1 MEMKVTCLCGG
12 VGAARFL
19 QGLVQVVDPSS
30 VTAIVNT
37 GDDIEINGLM
47 ISPDIDIVIYHLAG
61 IVDEERGWGV
71 KGDTF
76 NCLKAMER
84 LNLETWFKL
93 GDMDLATHI
102 FRTHLL
108 RKGFK
113 LSEVTEIE
121 RKAFGVATKV
131 IPMTDDKVTTMI
143 KVDGKWVHFQDYM
156 VKMTC
161 QGIVEGVGFMGI
173 EKAKPAPGV
182 IEALEEADVIII
194 PPSNPIVSIRPI
206 LSIEGVKDIVA
217 KAERVV
223 AVSPIVGGKTIK
235 GPADKL
241 MASLGFEVSP
251 KGVAEVYRG
260 LIKYMVIDEI
270 DSAYAPLIEEM
281 KIKVGVTNT
290 IMKNLESKKALAS
303 YTLKLALGS
312 SS

>member
-1 MEMKVTCLCGG
+1 MKVTCLCGG

-19 QGLVQVVDPSS
+19 QGLVQVVGPSN

-61 IVDEERGWGV
+61 IVDEERGWGMR
-71 KGDTF
+71 GDTF

-102 FRTHLL
+102 FRTYLMK
-108 RKGFK
+108 KGLK
-113 LSEVTEIE
+113 LSEITEIE
-121 RKAFGVATKV
+121 CKAFGVATKV

-156 VKMTC
+156 VKMAC
-161 QGIVEGVGFMGI
+161 QGIVEGVGFMGV
-173 EKAKPAPGV
+173 EKAKPAPKV
-182 IEALEEADVIII
+182 MDALEEADVIII
-194 PPSNPIVSIRPI
+194 PPSNPIVSIKPI
-206 LSIEGVKDIVA
+206 LSIEGVRDVVA
-217 KAERVV
+217 RSEKVV
-223 AVSPIVGGKTIK
+223 AVSPIVGGRTIK

-251 KGVAEVYRG
+251 RGVAEIYRD
-260 LIKYMVIDEI
+260 LIKYMVIDQV
-270 DSAYAPLIEEM
+270 DSYYAPLIENM
-281 KIKVGVTNT
+281 NIKVGVTNT
-290 IMKNLESKKALAS
+290 IMKDLESKKALAAF
-303 YTLKLALGS
+303 TLNLVLGNS
-312 SS
+312 S

>member
-1 MEMKVTCLCGG
+1 MEMKIACLCGG

-19 QGLVQVVDPSS
+19 QGLIQVVDPSN

-61 IVDEERGWGV
+61 IVDEERGWGI

-84 LNLETWFKL
+84 LKLETWFKL

-102 FRTHLL
+102 FRTNLI
-108 RKGFK
+108 RKGLK

-143 KVDGKWVHFQDYM
+143 RINGRWVHFQDYM
-156 VKMTC
+156 VKMAC
-161 QGIVEGVGFMGI
+161 QGIIEGVAFMGI
-173 EKAKPAPGV
+173 ERAKPAPGV

-194 PPSNPIVSIRPI
+194 PPSNPIVSIKPI
-206 LSIEGVKDIVA
+206 LSIEGVREVVT

-251 KGVAEVYRG
+251 RGVAKVYRG
-260 LIKYMVIDEI
+260 LIKYMVIDQV
-270 DSAYAPLIEEM
+270 DSLYAPLIEEEM
-281 KIKVGVTNT
+281 KIKVGVTDT
-290 IMKNLESKKALAS
+290 IMRDLESKKALAS
-303 YTLKLALGS
+303 FTLKLALGN
-312 SS
+312 

>member
-1 MEMKVTCLCGG
+1 MKIACLCGG

-19 QGLVQVVDPSS
+19 QGLIQVVDPSN

-61 IVDEERGWGV
+61 IVDEERGWGI

-84 LNLETWFKL
+84 LKLETWFKL

-102 FRTHLL
+102 FRTNLI
-108 RKGFK
+108 RKGLK

-143 KVDGKWVHFQDYM
+143 RINGRWVHFQDYM
-156 VKMTC
+156 VKMAC
-161 QGIVEGVGFMGI
+161 QGIIEGVAFMGI
-173 EKAKPAPGV
+173 ERAKPAPGV

-194 PPSNPIVSIRPI
+194 PPSNPIVSIKPI
-206 LSIEGVKDIVA
+206 LSIEGVREVVT

-251 KGVAEVYRG
+251 RGVAKVYRG
-260 LIKYMVIDEI
+260 LIKYMVIDQV
-270 DSAYAPLIEEM
+270 DSLYAPLIEEEM
-281 KIKVGVTNT
+281 KIKVGVTDT
-290 IMKNLESKKALAS
+290 IMRDLESKKALAS
-303 YTLKLALGS
+303 FTLKLALGN
-312 SS
+312 